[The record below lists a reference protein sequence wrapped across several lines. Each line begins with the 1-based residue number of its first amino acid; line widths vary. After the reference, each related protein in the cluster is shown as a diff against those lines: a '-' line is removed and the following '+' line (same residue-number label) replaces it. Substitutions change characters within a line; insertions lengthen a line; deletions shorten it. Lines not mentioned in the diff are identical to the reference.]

1 MLQALIN
8 LFKGKKTEQA
18 QAECPFK
25 VEAPA
30 AEPVVPPTS
39 TVQVEDAPKPAKKTA
54 AKKPAVK
61 AKTARNK
68 KK

>member
-8 LFKGKKTEQA
+8 LFKTTKPEPK
-18 QAECPFK
+18 AECPYK
-25 VEAPA
+25 IET
-30 AEPVVPPTS
+30 PVVETKP
-39 TVQVEDAPKPAKKTA
+39 VVEEKPQAVAKP